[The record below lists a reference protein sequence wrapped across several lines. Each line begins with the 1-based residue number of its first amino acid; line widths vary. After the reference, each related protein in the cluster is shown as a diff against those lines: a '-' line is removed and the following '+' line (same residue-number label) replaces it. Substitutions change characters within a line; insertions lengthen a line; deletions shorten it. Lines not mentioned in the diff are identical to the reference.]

1 MRRFKRKTGGG
12 FLWAC
17 STEDCKHFM
26 DDDKGKPVAQS
37 NATGNGTGDVWYLL
51 DTRRALKPL
60 IYQTR
65 KAPNFVALTSE
76 TDDNVFNRSQYVYG
90 VDARRNAGYGFWQ
103 LAHAS
108 NATLNAENLTAAI
121 TAMETRTG
129 DHGRPL
135 GISPNLLVVPKKL
148 RFDAKKLLEADL
160 VPNAAGTATESNPVK
175 NVVDLLV
182 AEVMEPAAAIAEARR
197 RRPDIPDGA
206 LGLVE
211 KHFRLQHL
219 SPREAGRLA
228 QRIGKTPVKVRN
240 SPGFVVNRLL
250 CPMINE
256 AVFAV
261 AEGLATPA
269 EIAEAMKLG
278 AHHPLGPLALC
289 DLIGLDVAL
298 AIMQVLHEGFK
309 DPKYRPAPLLVEM
322 VEAGRLGR
330 KTGQGFFSYV

>member
-1 MRRFKRKTGGG
+1 MLINNANLKTLFTAFNAAFKAGLGQAASQYGQIATTVPSTTAAEEYGWLGQLPGLREWLGDRVVHAIGLHGYTIKNKPFELTVGVPRTAIEDDTYGVYTPLMTEMGRAVEAHPDQLVFGMLKDG
-12 FLWAC
+12 FTNLCYDGQPFFSA
-17 STEDCKHFM
+17 THPVLN
-26 DDDKGKPVAQS
+26 DKGKPVAQS

-65 KAPNFVALTSE
+65 KAPNFVALTAE

-108 NATLNAENLTAAI
+108 NATLNAENLTAVI

-148 RFDAKKLLEADL
+148 RFDAKKLLDADL

-182 AEVMEPAAAIAEARR
+182 A
-197 RRPDIPDGA
+197 DW
-206 LGLVE
+206 L
-211 KHFRLQHL
+211 
-219 SPREAGRLA
+219 
-228 QRIGKTPVKVRN
+228 
-240 SPGFVVNRLL
+240 
-250 CPMINE
+250 
-256 AVFAV
+256 
-261 AEGLATPA
+261 
-269 EIAEAMKLG
+269 
-278 AHHPLGPLALC
+278 
-289 DLIGLDVAL
+289 
-298 AIMQVLHEGFK
+298 
-309 DPKYRPAPLLVEM
+309 
-322 VEAGRLGR
+322 
-330 KTGQGFFSYV
+330 